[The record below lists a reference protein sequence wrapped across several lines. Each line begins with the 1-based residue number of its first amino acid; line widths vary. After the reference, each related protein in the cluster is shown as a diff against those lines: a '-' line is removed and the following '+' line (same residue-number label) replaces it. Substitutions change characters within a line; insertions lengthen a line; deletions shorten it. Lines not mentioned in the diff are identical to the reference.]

1 MHDLLGAYQRLDR
14 MYRDYIRSA
23 FPLRSRELAD
33 ERDKVLERRGMLSQP
48 PLVETVPVYP
58 SSQLFLADAAKRLPD
73 GCEDVAALGSKLFPS
88 HIQLYNHQ
96 WDAVNTVLNRQKD
109 IVVTTG
115 TGSGKTECFLL
126 PLLAQLARES
136 KEWKPAG
143 KADARRYWWP
153 RPEEDKK
160 EGRVQK
166 TGRVEQ
172 WGHMQRPAALRAV
185 VLYPLNALVEDQLRR
200 LRIALDS
207 DETHRWMDDE
217 RGGNRI
223 TFGRYTGATP
233 VSGRENSNSL
243 SRLRRAL
250 SEAESQRSE
259 LLKGL
264 RKKAEAQGQS
274 LEAYLLN
281 NRDDGDVL
289 YHFPRLDGGEMWSR
303 WDMQR
308 TPPDILITNYSM
320 LNIMM
325 MRSIE
330 NDIFQKTH
338 DWLHEEG
345 HPERQFFLIV
355 DELHAYRGTPGTEVS
370 YILRLLL
377 TRLGLQ
383 PDSDKLRILTTT
395 ASLNPDDSG
404 RKFLREFFGRDNF
417 EFISAPQVQPKA
429 GARLNLRPY
438 KDALATFA
446 QQVQP
451 EVSDGPPDLTASDT
465 AMRQLAVQLGG
476 TIGNQSGRDALG
488 KTLSDPKVAAS
499 EALREACRTASAD
512 NSVRPVQAPLL
523 DRELFET
530 DPQTLQP
537 SDALRGLML
546 AVGMSRAN
554 NGLSPQPTRGH
565 LFFHNLQN
573 LWVCASPDCTDSGV
587 NRPERDNAD
596 PSHRPTLGAI
606 HTEHRIACSCGSRV
620 LDLIVCE
627 VCGDVFVGGYKSP
640 QKLGTTPVDVVT
652 ADQPD
657 LEKMPDRVVLTQRHN
672 QYAVFWP
679 QPHKNDE
686 PFDKEWT
693 YKPKKEMKKGL
704 QCSWKPA
711 WLGRTTGIL
720 TESKSFVAGDAD
732 YVPGW
737 IYTIKGAGADE
748 YSPMPHKCP
757 RCDADYRNRTLYKSP
772 LRNHR
777 TGFQKA
783 CQVLAGTLL
792 REMEDNDGKSF
803 RKLVIFSDSRQD
815 AAKLAAGM
823 ERDHYRDML
832 RLVLMQE
839 FRRYWPDFLSY
850 MRKMLENSPVAGPTL
865 QALNP
870 TLHAAVTA
878 SPSTGEDVAGQTRFM
893 TSLQAATPSVMQEA
907 MMWFMGMPPMN
918 AAARDEWT
926 SLLLNYPGPVPL
938 FTLRGPIFQRLLE
951 KGICPGGS
959 SSKMLRYRAD
969 DRIWEDWHHCWSWIS
984 GAPQGLAVPTDAQN
998 KHTGKLSN
1006 ALLGEIMYALFPH
1019 MARTLEGLGQGLVSY
1034 RPKGNPSP
1042 ELRSATEA
1050 VIRQMGTRRHH
1061 RYAHHFRE
1069 GNNDALRAFAA
1080 RYVNNASQIDR
1091 QVQAELLDSGA
1102 ALPADGGLALK
1113 PEGLALEPPPP
1124 DKMGWRCPACNAFFL
1139 HDVMICPECEQ
1150 PTAVKPAQAREDFD
1164 YYTALTDAAHA
1175 QLFRMNCEELT
1186 GQTDANLRPKRQRWF
1201 QEIFVT
1207 DEIPTVSGVDLL
1219 SVTTTMEAG
1228 VDIGA
1233 LNAVMMANMPPR
1245 RFNYQQRV
1253 GRAGRRASGVSLAV
1267 TFCRGR
1273 SHDDFYYQRPESMT
1287 GDAPP
1292 PPYVDMRSEPIFKRV
1307 LVKEALRRAFCAL
1320 IIRSDDDEPQP
1331 ESVHGEFGT
1340 VEVWLQNDG
1349 AFAAEVQDWL
1359 RKKENRDDL
1368 RGVIRALSVETMWQ
1382 GNAAFAAQ
1390 METFIC
1396 DELTAQIT
1404 AIAQD
1409 PSYTQDFLSER
1420 LANAGLLP
1428 MFGFPTRVR
1437 AMYCR
1442 WPSSARNWPPEHGI
1456 VDRDLDLAISQFAP
1470 RSETVKDKTVHTAVG
1485 VVELKPAGPE
1495 VQSHDGFYPPL
1506 PSLNTQTA
1514 LGLCDNCQAVVPWK
1528 QPVRFAGGQ
1537 MPEPQT
1543 CPVCQ
1548 APDALRLIDARE
1560 PKGFFTDQRYEEF
1573 DGQFEWQP
1581 RSTRPTMSVDAAQGG
1596 TWAAV
1601 NNAEVCTFPD
1611 AVPIYSV
1618 NDDGGKGG
1626 FDFHPVKVFD
1636 KERPGAWAIE
1646 PEHDDHVK
1654 VESES
1659 YRVALLS
1666 RRRTDV
1672 LLVRLGTWPQGVL
1685 ADPKTVEGRAGWYS
1699 LAFWL
1704 RIAAGAHLDVD
1715 PLELD
1720 AGLTVSHGAAGSPLG
1735 QAFLCDK
1742 LENGAGY
1749 CRFLAQP
1756 TEWQKLMAHADPAH
1770 VGGIAGKW
1778 LSAQPELP
1786 GQKAHAEECD
1796 TSCNRC
1802 LRDFANLSYHGLLD
1816 WRLALDMARLMV
1828 DPTAVVDL
1836 QTSWGSIENPWRS
1849 LCEGANA
1856 PLPKALERLGWTVTG
1871 PFAGLRAWRHR
1882 NPRRQE
1888 LRIERHPL
1896 WNDHHPTW
1904 QAAQQAALQENSGYS
1919 VKPLNPFRL
1928 LRRPADYC

>member
-1 MHDLLGAYQRLDR
+1 MHDLLGAYQRLDQ

-23 FPLRSRELAD
+23 FPLRSMELAN
-33 ERDKVLERRGMLSQP
+33 ERDAALARRGVLSQP

-58 SSQLFLADAAKRLPD
+58 SSQLYLADAAKRLPN

-88 HIQLYNHQ
+88 HIQLYKHQ
-96 WDAVNTVLNRQKD
+96 WDAVDAVLNRQKD

-136 KEWKPAG
+136 KTWQPANQ
-143 KADARRYWWP
+143 ADTRRYWWRKP
-153 RPEEDKK
+153 DDNKK
-160 EGRVQK
+160 ETRAEKKGRVAQWEH
-166 TGRVEQ
+166 VE
-172 WGHMQRPAALRAV
+172 RPSALRAV
-185 VLYPLNALVEDQLRR
+185 ILYPLNALVEDQLRR

-207 DETHRWMDDE
+207 DDTHRWMNDH

-243 SRLRRAL
+243 GRLRGAL
-250 SEAESQRSE
+250 NEAENQRDE
-259 LLKGL
+259 LIKGL
-264 RKKAEAQGQS
+264 TKKAQAQGQS
-274 LEAYLLN
+274 LESYLLAN
-281 NRDDGDVL
+281 PDEGEVL

-303 WDMQR
+303 WDMQ
-308 TPPDILITNYSM
+308 TSPPDILITNYSM

-330 NDIFQKTH
+330 NNIFQKTH

-345 HPERQFFLIV
+345 HPERQFFLII

-377 TRLGLQ
+377 TRLGLT

-404 RKFLREFFGRDNF
+404 RKFLREFFGREQF
-417 EFISAPQVQPKA
+417 EFINAPQTQPKA
-429 GARLNLRPY
+429 GARLNLRPH
-438 KDALATFA
+438 KEALATFA
-446 QQVQP
+446 RKVQP
-451 EVSDGPPDLTASDT
+451 KVSDGPPDIIASDA
-465 AMRQLAVQLGG
+465 AMRDLAVQLGV
-476 TIGNQSGRDALG
+476 TPNQQNGREALG
-488 KTLSDPKVAAS
+488 KALGDPKVAVS
-499 EALREACRTASAD
+499 EALREACRAASAD
-512 NSVRPVQAPLL
+512 GSVRPVQAPLL
-523 DRELFET
+523 DKALFDTAPEL
-530 DPQTLQP
+530 LQP

-546 AVGMSRAN
+546 AVGMSRAAD
-554 NGLSPQPTRGH
+554 GRSPQPTRGH

-573 LWVCASPDCTDSGV
+573 LWACINPDCTDSV
-587 NRPERDNAD
+587 INQPERNNAE
-596 PSHRPTLGAI
+596 PSHRPTVGAI

-627 VCGDVFVGGYKSP
+627 VCGDVFLGGYKSP
-640 QKLGTTPVDVVT
+640 QKLGTTPVDIVT

-657 LEKMPDRVVLTQRHN
+657 LEKMPDRVVLTQRHK

-679 QPHKNDE
+679 QPHKNDG
-686 PFDKEWT
+686 PFDQEWT
-693 YKPKKEMKKGL
+693 FKPKKEMKKGL
-704 QCSWKPA
+704 QCSWKQA

-720 TESKSFVAGDAD
+720 TESQSFVAGDAD

-737 IYTIKGAGADE
+737 LYTIKGTGADE
-748 YSPMPHKCP
+748 HSPMPHKCP
-757 RCDADYRNRTLYKSP
+757 RCDADYRKRTLYKSP

-792 REMEDNDGKSF
+792 REMEDPSGKSF

-839 FRRYWPDFLSY
+839 FRRYWDDFLSY
-850 MRKMLENSPVAGPTL
+850 LRKMLEANATAAPTL
-865 QALNP
+865 QVLNP
-870 TLHAAVTA
+870 ALYTAVTA
-878 SPSTGEDVAGQTRFM
+878 SPSTAADVQGQMRFM
-893 TSLQAATPSVMQEA
+893 AAFAATPAVLQEA

-918 AAARDEWT
+918 ASARDEWT
-926 SLLLNYPGPVPL
+926 ALLLNYPGPVPL
-938 FTLRGPIFQRLLE
+938 FALRGPIFQRLLAT
-951 KGICPGGS
+951 GICPGGS
-959 SSKMLRYRAD
+959 SSKMLRYEASQRN
-969 DRIWEDWHHCWSWIS
+969 WEDWYRCWSWTS
-984 GAPQGLAVPTDAQN
+984 GAPQALALPTDAQN
-998 KHTGKLSN
+998 KHVNKLSN
-1006 ALLGEIMYALFPH
+1006 TLLGEIMYALFPH
-1019 MARTLEGLGQGLVSY
+1019 MARTLEGLGQGWVSY
-1034 RPKGNPSP
+1034 RPKSDPAPDLLSV
-1042 ELRSATEA
+1042 TEG
-1050 VIRQMGTRRHH
+1050 VIRQMGTRRQH
-1061 RYAHHFRE
+1061 RYARHFRE
-1069 GNNDALRAFAA
+1069 GTNDALRPIATL
-1080 RYVNNASQIDR
+1080 YVNNASQVDR
-1091 QVQAELLDSGA
+1091 QVQAELIDSNA
-1102 ALPADGGLALK
+1102 ALPSDDGLALN
-1113 PEGLALEPPPP
+1113 PEGLALRPPPP
-1124 DKMGWRCPACNAFFL
+1124 DNMGWRCVKCNAFFL
-1139 HDVMICPECEQ
+1139 HDVIRCPECKE
-1150 PTAVKPAQAREDFD
+1150 PAEVKPAPVRSDFD

-1186 GQTDANLRPKRQRWF
+1186 GQTDGHLRPKRQRWF
-1201 QEIFVT
+1201 QEIFIT
-1207 DEIPTVSGVDLL
+1207 DEIPAVSGVDLL

-1307 LVKEALRRAFCAL
+1307 LIKEMLRRAFCAL
-1320 IIRSDDDEPQP
+1320 IVVNDDDERLPD
-1331 ESVHGEFGT
+1331 SVHGEFGT
-1340 VEVWLQNDG
+1340 VKAWRENDA
-1349 AFAAEVQDWL
+1349 AFATKVQNWL
-1359 RKKENRDDL
+1359 RKPDNRDDL
-1368 RGVIRALSVETMWQ
+1368 REVIRALSVETQWD
-1382 GNAAFAAQ
+1382 NDTAFAAS
-1390 METFIC
+1390 MEKFVC
-1396 DELTAQIT
+1396 DELTSRIT
-1404 AIAQD
+1404 EIAKD
-1409 PSYTQDFLSER
+1409 DSYTQDFLSER

-1437 AMYCR
+1437 LMYCR
-1442 WPSSARNWPPEHGI
+1442 WRDTAREWPPKDGI

-1470 RSETVKDKTVHTAVG
+1470 RSETVKDKQVHTAVG
-1485 VVELKPAGPE
+1485 VVELKPAGTKVE
-1495 VQSHDGFYPPL
+1495 SHDGFYPPL
-1506 PSLNTQTA
+1506 PSPNTQTS
-1514 LGLCDNCQAVVPWK
+1514 LGLCDNCQAVVPWT
-1528 QPVRFAGGQ
+1528 QPMLFVSGQ
-1537 MPEPQT
+1537 TPEPQT

-1548 APDALRLIDARE
+1548 APDVLRLIDARE
-1560 PKGFFTDQRYEEF
+1560 PKGFFTDQRFEEF

-1581 RSTRPTMSVDAAQGG
+1581 RSTRPTMSVDATQGSPW
-1596 TWAAV
+1596 TPID
-1601 NNAEVCTFPD
+1601 NAELCTFPD
-1611 AVPIYSV
+1611 AVSIYSV

-1636 KERPGAWAIE
+1636 KDRPGAWAIE
-1646 PEHDDHVK
+1646 PERDEYVK
-1654 VESES
+1654 VASES

-1672 LLVRLGTWPQGVL
+1672 LLARLATWPQGIF
-1685 ADPKTVEGRAGWYS
+1685 ADPKTVEGRAAWYS
-1699 LAFWL
+1699 MAFWL

-1720 AGLTVSHGAAGSPLG
+1720 AGLTVSKGSAGSPLG

-1749 CRFLAQP
+1749 CRFLALP
-1756 TEWQKLMAHADPAH
+1756 TEWQKLMTHADPSRL
-1770 VGGIAGKW
+1770 GSIAAKW
-1778 LSAQPELP
+1778 LNSQPELP
-1786 GQKAHAEECD
+1786 GQKAHAAECD

-1828 DPTAVVDL
+1828 NPAASVDL
-1836 QTSWGSIENPWRS
+1836 QGSWGNIENPWRS

-1856 PLPKALERLGWTVTG
+1856 PLPAALARLGWIAAG
-1871 PFAGLRAWRHR
+1871 PYAGLRAWKHR
-1882 NPRRQE
+1882 NSRRQE
-1888 LRIERHPL
+1888 LLIERHPL
-1896 WNDHHPTW
+1896 WNDHHPIW
-1904 QAAQQAALQENSGYS
+1904 QAAHQAALQGCAGCT
-1919 VKPLNPFRL
+1919 VKPMNPFRL